1 MSKIAQRAEKILLRD
16 KYDNDV
22 YLDFLKG
29 EITSFLHQ
37 YIVDDGGVVFNAD
50 TSDGLTI
57 GITVKVKK
65 ILPMRFN

>member
-22 YLDFLKG
+22 YLDFLKE

-65 ILPMRFN
+65 ILPVRFN

>member
-57 GITVKVKK
+57 GISVKVKK

>member
-1 MSKIAQRAEKILLRD
+1 MSKIAHRAEKILLRD

-57 GITVKVKK
+57 GISVKVKK

>member
-37 YIVDDGGVVFNAD
+37 YIVDDGGVVFNTD

-57 GITVKVKK
+57 GISVKVKK

>member
-57 GITVKVKK
+57 GISVKVKK
-65 ILPMRFN
+65 ILPVRFN

>member
-37 YIVDDGGVVFNAD
+37 YIVDDGGVVFNTD

>member
-57 GITVKVKK
+57 RISVKVKK